1 MLEQLF
7 NSKIRIKLLKLFLA
21 NPNKQYYIRQL
32 TRLLDSQIN
41 SVRREINNLVS
52 IGILNA
58 TPNLKQKKEIKDV
71 SKKGDSQRKYFQT
84 NINFDL
90 YSELKSLILRS
101 HLVVKKGICK
111 EIANAGKINYL
122 AFTGIF
128 VDISNSQV
136 DILIV
141 GKASKIKINKIISKF
156 EKELNRNINY
166 TLMSKAEFLYR
177 KDVTDRFLYSIL
189 ESKKIVAIDNITL

>member
-7 NSKIRIKLLKLFLA
+7 NSKIRVKLLRLFLA

-41 SVRREINNLVS
+41 SVRREVDNLVS
-52 IGILNA
+52 IGILSPVSNSE
-58 TPNLKQKKEIKDV
+58 QKKKTKDV
-71 SKKGDSQRKYFQT
+71 SKKGDSQRKYFEV

-90 YSELKSLILRS
+90 YSELKSLILKS

-111 EIANAGKINYL
+111 DIANAGKINYL

-128 VDISNSQV
+128 VDVPDFPI

-141 GKASKIKINKIISKF
+141 GRASKIKINKVINKF

-166 TLMSKAEFLYR
+166 TLMSKTEFLYR
-177 KDVTDRFLYSIL
+177 KDLTDRFLYSIL
-189 ESKKIVAIDNITL
+189 EGKKIVAIDNI